1 MKTCYNCACDR
12 VCNHTLNGY
21 ETCGN
26 WVQKPL
32 DPRPNAD
39 RIRAMS
45 DEELAEQLVVSLDG
59 IAPRTMW
66 AAPATGKMYLSG
78 GLAVKD
84 MLAWLTQPAKEE

>member
-26 WVQKPL
+26 WIQKPL
-32 DPRPNAD
+32 DPPTNAD

-45 DEELAEQLVVSLDG
+45 DEELAQFAIMSSKFFCTRKMP
-59 IAPRTMW
+59 APCEKPMSCTEC
-66 AAPATGKMYLSG
+66 
-78 GLAVKD
+78 V
-84 MLAWLTQPAKEE
+84 LAWLTQPAEEER